1 MSVDKF
7 GRHLDSKRIPIL
19 STPTANGGS
28 NILQVNGNLDF
39 RGKRLTNV
47 ALPTESTD
55 VVTKDYVDNNFLTP
69 EDGEHYNLRNKRIKE
84 VHAPLAENDAVN
96 KKYVDE
102 VRNNV
107 LQLGPNETW
116 NFRNKR
122 LTNVG
127 NPDSQFDAV
136 NKEYVDR
143 KNLTPDGH
151 YDFAGKRLTRVG
163 DPNLGYD
170 VATKSYVD
178 RGRAQTRYYID
189 SLPTI
194 KRVGL
199 VNDFDF
205 ESKFLHNVKTP
216 MQPFD
221 AVNKEYVDSLHADLK
236 TQIQILVARLKARNQ
251 NE

>member
-7 GRHLDSKRIPIL
+7 GRHLDKRIPRL
-19 STPTANGGS
+19 STSTANGDS
-28 NILQVNGNLDF
+28 NILQVNGNFDF

-55 VVTKDYVDNNFLTP
+55 VVTKDYVDTNFLTP
-69 EDGEHYNLRNKRIKE
+69 HDGGHYNLRNKRIKQ
-84 VHAPLAENDAVN
+84 VHTPVAENDAVN

-107 LQLGPNETW
+107 LQLEPNETW
-116 NFRNKR
+116 NLRNKR
-122 LTNVG
+122 LTDVG
-127 NPDSQFDAV
+127 NPSNQFDAV
-136 NKEYVDR
+136 NKGYVDR
-143 KNLTPDGH
+143 KNLTYDGH
-151 YDFAGKRLTRVG
+151 YNFEGKRLTHAG
-163 DPNLGYD
+163 DPSASYD

-178 RGRAQTRYYID
+178 RAGAQTRYYID

-205 ESKFLHNVKTP
+205 ENKFLRNVKTP
-216 MQPFD
+216 AQPFD
-221 AVNKEYVDSLHADLK
+221 AVNKEYVDLLRADLSA
-236 TQIQILVARLKARNQ
+236 QIQLLVARLKARN
-251 NE
+251 